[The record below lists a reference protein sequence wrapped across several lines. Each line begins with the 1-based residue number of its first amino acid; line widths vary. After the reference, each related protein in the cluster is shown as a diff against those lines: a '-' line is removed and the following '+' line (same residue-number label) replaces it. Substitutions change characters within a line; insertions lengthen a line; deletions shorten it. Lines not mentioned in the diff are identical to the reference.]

1 MQIERG
7 IVLYVQLSLEQI
19 SLLLLGIA
27 MSLVFNVSTA
37 KCIYVYHL
45 KETVSKVSYPC
56 RLHFMKLTAH
66 IFLNLYFIMK
76 HAQYLIVYAQFS
88 VTLFCTSW
96 LFMLYIL

>member
-1 MQIERG
+1 
-7 IVLYVQLSLEQI
+7 
-19 SLLLLGIA
+19 

-45 KETVSKVSYPC
+45 KEAVSKVSHPC

-66 IFLNLYFIMK
+66 IFEIYILMT

-88 VTLFCTSW
+88 VIHFLYFMVIHALYFINTYHLKFTSTLLITS
-96 LFMLYIL
+96 LLLK